1 MQGAAVEAAWTDLWA
16 WVLSLPS
23 WQGFLLVVGCSVVVA
38 WMIQVGGDVLIRR
51 VTRRVPGDVDKA
63 VFGSIHPPLYVTVV
77 LVGAYLGIELLVVE
91 PGAEPNAPLE
101 ASLLTTLTVVW
112 AYSLARMGRRV
123 SDELTGDTRFDSR
136 VVPIFQNVWSALL
149 LGASAFLV
157 LTYWRVDITPLLASA
172 GILGIVIGL
181 AARDTIANLFGSIAL
196 YADGTYSVGDFIVLE
211 SGERGRV
218 EDISIRSTV
227 IRTRDDMLV
236 TVPNSVLNTATI
248 TNESEPQRERRVR
261 IPVGVAY
268 GSDLDHVEAVLLDVA
283 DDERLVLDDPSPRV
297 RVRGFG
303 DSAVDVE
310 LLCWVNEA
318 VLRGRVS
325 HRLFKS
331 VYAAFTDEGIEIPFP
346 QRVVTMTGEDAAV
359 PGTNPDHTPPVGVDG
374 DRPGN

>member
-1 MQGAAVEAAWTDLWA
+1 MFSGVVSVRMQGAAVEAAWTDLWA
-16 WVLSLPS
+16 WVVSLPS
-23 WQGFLLVVGCSVVVA
+23 WQGFLLVVCCSVLVA
-38 WMIQVGGDVLIRR
+38 WVIQVGGDVLIRR
-51 VTRRVPGDVDKA
+51 VTRRVPGDVDSA

-77 LVGAYLGIELLVVE
+77 LVGAYLGIELLIVE
-91 PGAEPNAPLE
+91 PGADPNAPLE
-101 ASLLTTLTVVW
+101 AALLTTLTLVW

-123 SDELTGDTRFDSR
+123 SSELTGDSRFDSR
-136 VVPIFQNVWSALL
+136 VVPIFQNVWSAVLL
-149 LGASAFLV
+149 AASAFLV

-211 SGERGRV
+211 SGQRGRV
-218 EDISIRSTV
+218 EDVSIRSTV

-236 TVPNSVLNTATI
+236 TVPNAVLNTATI

-268 GSDLDHVEAVLLDVA
+268 GSDLDHVETVLLDVA
-283 DDERLVLDDPSPRV
+283 DDERLVLDDPSSRV

-318 VLRGRVS
+318 VLRGRAS
-325 HRLFKS
+325 HRLFKG
-331 VYAAFTDEGIEIPFP
+331 VHAAFAEADIEIPYP
-346 QRVVTMTGEDAAV
+346 RRVVEVDDGREGPDDALETG
-359 PGTNPDHTPPVGVDG
+359 GS
-374 DRPGN
+374 